1 MLTNSTET
9 VSLIE
14 TSSNLNISPSDNN
27 SISDTKNVPKSTLD
41 ENVPKCVTLDNEEE
55 WNKFFIV
62 QNNTSTN
69 TTNKKKPKPYIHKD
83 SNGICTYT
91 ARDENKYGGKNIIG
105 KIAEQ
110 IKEEISKNIE
120 NNDIEFIKLKESKNE
135 DNIIEPAVRIA
146 IGSNT
151 KEISMSDILNNDLC
165 KQYGVK
171 AITLLRPQS
180 KARGLRCRVD
190 GHGTRIYEV
199 ANGSYQ
205 MTLKWNAQG
214 KECNIKIN
222 IHDNGSVELLE
233 SNGVT
238 EEQLRANKEVKI
250 GRQYEAKP
258 SHEALASQ
266 LQQKSSEA
274 VKVLPQPSTDVT
286 ESTTQKHQAPA
297 AQMSQ

>member
-171 AITLLRPQS
+171 AITLLLPQS

-214 KECNIKIN
+214 KECNIKIS
-222 IHDNGSVELLE
+222 IHDNGSIKLIEG
-233 SNGVT
+233 NGVT
-238 EEQLRANKEVKI
+238 MEQLAAHKEVKV
-250 GRQYEAKP
+250 GRQY
-258 SHEALASQ
+258 EALASQ
-266 LQQKSSEA
+266 LPQTQLQKSSEE
-274 VKVLPQPSTDVT
+274 VKFLEQPSTDVT
-286 ESTTQKHQAPA
+286 ESTAQKHQAPA
-297 AQMSQ
+297 AQNR

>member
-1 MLTNSTET
+1 MLNSTET
-9 VSLIE
+9 VSLIG
-14 TSSNLNISPSDNN
+14 TSSNLNISSSDNN
-27 SISDTKNVPKSTLD
+27 PISDTKNVPKY
-41 ENVPKCVTLDNEEE
+41 VTLNNEEE
-55 WNKFFIV
+55 WNEFFIM

-69 TTNKKKPKPYIHKD
+69 ITNKKKPKPYIHKD
-83 SNGICTYT
+83 SNGIYTYT

-105 KIAEQ
+105 KVAEQ
-110 IKEEISKNIE
+110 IKEAISKNIE

-146 IGSNT
+146 IGSNI

-171 AITLLRPQS
+171 AITLLLPQS

-190 GHGTRIYEV
+190 EHGTRIYEV

-222 IHDNGSVELLE
+222 IHDNGSVELIE
-233 SNGVT
+233 GNGVT
-238 EEQLRANKEVKI
+238 MEQLAAHKEVKV

-258 SHEALASQ
+258 LHEVLASQ
-266 LQQKSSEA
+266 LPQTQLQQSSEE
-274 VKVLPQPSTDVT
+274 VKFLEQHSTNVEDL
-286 ESTTQKHQAPA
+286 SGASQKHQAPA
-297 AQMSQ
+297 ASK